1 MPCKQ
6 AQAGTTSLIATVT
19 LANPHTLFFALLKR
33 GAALSILLSHHTAVS
48 PHCCLTTLF
57 SVLCSMK
64 SLSWSSNT
72 LLSFVLHEVVV
83 QVQQHSSQF
92 CAPVGPGPA
101 TLFSVLCSSHRPGP
115 ALYAGGVSGVGSGS
129 ETCTGL
135 AGPALD
141 AGGVPGVGSET
152 SMDTTS

>member
-1 MPCKQ
+1 MTQMMCKDMPMPCKQ

-19 LANPHTLFFALLKR
+19 LANPRTLFFALLKR

-92 CAPVGPGPA
+92 CAPV
-101 TLFSVLCSSHRPGP
+101 VVQVQQHSSQFCAPVVVQIQQHSSQFCAP
-115 ALYAGGVSGVGSGS
+115 VIVQ
-129 ETCTGL
+129 
-135 AGPALD
+135 
-141 AGGVPGVGSET
+141 VQH
-152 SMDTTS
+152 SMQEVCLE